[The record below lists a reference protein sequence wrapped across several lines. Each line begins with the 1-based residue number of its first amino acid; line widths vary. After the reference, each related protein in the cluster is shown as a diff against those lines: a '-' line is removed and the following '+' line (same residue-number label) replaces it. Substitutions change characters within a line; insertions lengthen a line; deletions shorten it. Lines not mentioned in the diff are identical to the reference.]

1 MRQAQSLGGVD
12 HVHAGRFARAF
23 HVLAAYGLDDG
34 GVFLQHGAHLVGVA
48 RLVAAC
54 DAGGGDRNWLTKV
67 SVVRKYGLPVACAML
82 R

>member
-1 MRQAQSLGGVD
+1 MCTR
-12 HVHAGRFARAF
+12 RFARAF

-48 RLVAAC
+48 RLVAAR
-54 DAGGGDRNWLTKV
+54 DAGGGDQELADEGERGEE
-67 SVVRKYGLPVACAML
+67 VRLPVACAML